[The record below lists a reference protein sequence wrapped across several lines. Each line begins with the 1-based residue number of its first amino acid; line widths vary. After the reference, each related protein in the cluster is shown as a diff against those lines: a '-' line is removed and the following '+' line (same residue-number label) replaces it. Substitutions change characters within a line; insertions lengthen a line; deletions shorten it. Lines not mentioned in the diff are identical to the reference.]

1 MKTILDVMTWAFIVA
16 LFVAGGALFVRYG
29 IRSDK
34 PSVEEG
40 R

>member
-1 MKTILDVMTWAFIVA
+1 VKAILDVMTWAFIVV

-34 PSVEEG
+34 PTVEEG
-40 R
+40 G